1 MSAIILSMRILFCV
15 VLLSSLHAE
24 LPPKGITVSQWV
36 REDYF
41 AAYLGGDMATF
52 EKGMAKTR
60 ELLAADTNNDG
71 ARGWLASGQIY
82 LALRSYKE
90 GKAALGASQFEEAMR
105 TAQQSLIRSNPTALR
120 VLAATYILFA
130 DRLPEAQRASL
141 LKDGRDLFARIRQQE
156 DQRLDQMP
164 LHFKGEVLA
173 GQAQA
178 AMRLGLQEEA
188 TKYLNEIVAKLPNTH
203 YSQTAEKWL
212 ADPASAS
219 KSQLV
224 CQSCHEPNRLENR
237 LKAIAAK

>member
-1 MSAIILSMRILFCV
+1 MRILFCV
-15 VLLSSLHAE
+15 LLLSSLHAE

-41 AAYLGGDMATF
+41 AAYLGGDMASF
-52 EKGMAKTR
+52 AKGEAKAKEMWMADDNAEARAWWASGKFYLASR
-60 ELLAADTNNDG
+60 AYQAGDAEGGALLFDEARGQANRALVKKDDG
-71 ARGWLASGQIY
+71 AVA
-82 LALRSYKE
+82 
-90 GKAALGASQFEEAMR
+90 
-105 TAQQSLIRSNPTALR
+105 
-120 VLAATYILFA
+120 VLAASYILFA
-130 DRLPEAQRASL
+130 DRFPAPMKEGLYQE
-141 LKDGRDLFARIRQQE
+141 GRSLFALIRKQQ
-156 DQRLDQMP
+156 DAVLDKMP
-164 LHFKGEVLA
+164 LHFKAEVLA

-212 ADPASAS
+212 ADPALAS

-237 LKAIAAK
+237 LKAIATK

>member
-1 MSAIILSMRILFCV
+1 MRILFCV
-15 VLLSSLHAE
+15 LLLSSLHAE
-24 LPPKGITVSQWV
+24 LPRKGITVSQWV

-41 AAYLGGDMATF
+41 AAYLGGDMASF
-52 EKGMAKTR
+52 AKGEAKTR
-60 ELLAADTNNDG
+60 ELLAADANDDG
-71 ARGWLASGQIY
+71 ARSWLASGQVY
-82 LALRSYKE
+82 LALRSYRD
-90 GKAALGASQFEEAMR
+90 GKVAMGASQFEEAMR
-105 TAQQSLIRSNPTALR
+105 NAQQSLIKSNPTALR

-156 DQRLDQMP
+156 DQMLDKMP
-164 LHFKGEVLA
+164 MHFKAEVLA

-237 LKAIAAK
+237 LKAIATK

>member
-1 MSAIILSMRILFCV
+1 MRILFCA
-15 VLLSSLHAE
+15 LLFSALHAE

-36 REDYF
+36 REDIF
-41 AAYLGGDMATF
+41 AGMLGGDMATF
-52 EKGMAKTR
+52 EKGMAKVR
-60 ELLAADTNNDG
+60 ELLTADPGDDAA
-71 ARGWLASGQIY
+71 RSWLASGQVY
-82 LALRSYKE
+82 LALRSYKD

-105 TAQQSLIRSNPTALR
+105 TAQQSLAKSNPTALR
-120 VLAATYILFA
+120 ALAATYVFFA
-130 DRLPEAQRASL
+130 DRFPEAQRASL
-141 LKDGRDLFARIRQQE
+141 LKDGRDLFGLIRQQV
-156 DQRLDQMP
+156 DKVLDKMP
-164 LHFKGEVLA
+164 LHRKAEVLA

-237 LKAIAAK
+237 LKAIATQ

>member
-1 MSAIILSMRILFCV
+1 MRILFCV
-15 VLLSSLHAE
+15 LLLSTLHAE

-41 AAYLGGDMATF
+41 AAYLGGDMASF
-52 EKGMAKTR
+52 AKGEAKTR
-60 ELLAADTNNDG
+60 ELLAADANDDG
-71 ARGWLASGQIY
+71 ARSWLASGQVY
-82 LALRSYKE
+82 LALRSYRD
-90 GKAALGASQFEEAMR
+90 GKVAMGASQFEEAMR
-105 TAQQSLIRSNPTALR
+105 NAQQSLIKSNATALR
-120 VLAATYILFA
+120 VLAATYIFSA
-130 DRLPEAQRASL
+130 DRFPEAQRASL
-141 LKDGRDLFARIRQQE
+141 LKDGRDLFALIRKQE
-156 DQRLDQMP
+156 DKMLDKMP
-164 LHFKGEVLA
+164 MHFKAEVLA

-178 AMRLGLQEEA
+178 AMRLGLQDEA
-188 TKYLNEIVAKLPNTH
+188 TQYLNEIVAKLPNTH

>member
-1 MSAIILSMRILFCV
+1 MRILFCV
-15 VLLSSLHAE
+15 LLLSSLQAE
-24 LPPKGITVSQWV
+24 LPRKGITVSQWV

-41 AAYLGGDMATF
+41 AAYLGSDMASF
-52 EKGMAKTR
+52 AKGEAKTR
-60 ELLAADTNNDG
+60 ELLAADANDDG
-71 ARGWLASGQIY
+71 ARSWLASGQVY
-82 LALRSYKE
+82 LALRSYRD
-90 GKAALGASQFEEAMR
+90 GKVALGASQFEEAMR
-105 TAQQSLIRSNPTALR
+105 NAQQSLIKSSPTALR

-130 DRLPEAQRASL
+130 DRFPEAQRASL

-156 DQRLDQMP
+156 DQMLDKMP
-164 LHFKGEVLA
+164 MHFKAEVLA

-237 LKAIAAK
+237 LKAIATK

>member
-1 MSAIILSMRILFCV
+1 MRILFCV
-15 VLLSSLHAE
+15 LLLSTLHAE

-41 AAYLGGDMATF
+41 AAYLGGDMASF
-52 EKGMAKTR
+52 AKGEAKTR
-60 ELLAADTNNDG
+60 ELLAADANDDG
-71 ARGWLASGQIY
+71 ARSWLASGQVY
-82 LALRSYKE
+82 LASRSYRD
-90 GKAALGASQFEEAMR
+90 GKVAMGASQFEEAMR
-105 TAQQSLIRSNPTALR
+105 NAQQSLIKSNPTALR
-120 VLAATYILFA
+120 VLAATYIFSA
-130 DRLPEAQRASL
+130 DHFPEAQRAAL

-156 DQRLDQMP
+156 DQMLDKMP
-164 LHFKGEVLA
+164 MHFKAEVLA

-188 TKYLNEIVAKLPNTH
+188 TKYLNEIMAKLPNTH

-237 LKAIAAK
+237 LKAIATK